1 MCELVDDQIAALQ
14 ENFFDGNRTKRST
27 ATRAGKVGFTDA
39 TSRTACGPN
48 MHSRDG
54 WAVSNFI
61 QALENE
67 SITISGSDHFCYV
80 DDLIDG
86 LTSPDE

>member
-1 MCELVDDQIAALQ
+1 
-14 ENFFDGNRTKRST
+14 
-27 ATRAGKVGFTDA
+27 
-39 TSRTACGPN
+39 

>member
-1 MCELVDDQIAALQ
+1 
-14 ENFFDGNRTKRST
+14 
-27 ATRAGKVGFTDA
+27 
-39 TSRTACGPN
+39 

-54 WAVSNFI
+54 WAVSNFII